1 MQSESVSFRKTL
13 RRIFHAS
20 SRSDQSVSAGP
31 NPTSSE
37 PIGEGGGVAM
47 SAIETSLAALKEASS
62 LAGKIPYISPVAGL
76 LLQVLTM
83 RDEVKQHKEEWDIVM
98 RKLGRVASL
107 VVNVGESC
115 QKYNLEEKDLPPGLR
130 SILRSIQSELRGIES
145 ALRRNTEVGRVE
157 KVLLRKDLLRKV
169 KQYDGELSNILQ
181 TFQAELVLD
190 VRFAL
195 VEARQVLHAGPSGV
209 PDIITSKPQEPSA
222 PAIFFGRDAELA
234 EILHMIFTGVGSRP
248 ARIAI
253 LGHGGYGKTTL
264 ASAVLTHPQ
273 VQEHFGDARYF
284 VACESVSSSGAL
296 LVELA
301 KTLGGVLDG
310 GSNASWSHI
319 HAKLCSKDNI
329 ICLDNFESPWDQ
341 AGDIRHSV
349 EKLLSRIAGIHC
361 VTLLITM
368 RGTIRPAQTQWTKPT
383 LAPLKTLSQDAA
395 KEIWKEIGDDYD
407 DAAEELIKAVDYVPL
422 AVTLLAHLSQ
432 ATSPSILLKEWH
444 LKQTKFIQM
453 GQSHKLSNLEY
464 SIQLSIESGSMKANP
479 SAKDLLGIL
488 SMLPDGIHTKQL
500 EIFQEI
506 LVDMDLLSCLR
517 ILQQCS
523 LINVI
528 GEKYQ
533 THPITRHFCNHQNFI
548 SENHIK
554 SLQEF
559 YINLASSESY
569 RAQAQK
575 HAEMALEVNN
585 TKAMLFHLL
594 KSNYM
599 DHSRLVDSIITFTL
613 FHVSIG
619 DHSDRLISQTVGF
632 LQERQG
638 TTSLLIQC
646 LQRWGKLCFYA
657 SDSAQAK
664 QKMQEAEMMCSS
676 SSDKNSALHAAVLTD
691 LSELYLW
698 DGALDEAEAS
708 YQKALKLHQIANDAW
723 GQGNDHNGLGN
734 IYLRKGKPA
743 EAEASYKKALE
754 LHKIADSAL
763 RQGNDYKGLGETYL
777 ELEKPDEAESSFK
790 MALECHRIANNA
802 LGQGN
807 DHRRLGE
814 TYVQLRKLDEAEI
827 SYKKALE
834 FHKIANDVLGQ
845 GNDNNGLGG
854 IYLQLRKLDEAE
866 VSYQQALECYKVANM
881 SIHGEV
887 TT

>member
-1 MQSESVSFRKTL
+1 MTTPCGYCNIKQIASMAYHGLVGQRPSRWLHKLTGEWGAQGSNHAIESVSFRKTL

-20 SRSDQSVSAGP
+20 SRSDQSVSAGL
-31 NPTSSE
+31 NPISSE

-130 SILRSIQSELRGIES
+130 SILQSIQSELRGIES

-181 TFQAELVLD
+181 TFQVGPSFILPVTHPTHWHQAELVLD

-209 PDIITSKPQEPSA
+209 LISSRRHIFSKPQEPSA

-264 ASAVLTHPQ
+264 ASAVSLTLK
-273 VQEHFGDARYF
+273 FKNT
-284 VACESVSSSGAL
+284 SGMLDTL
-296 LVELA
+296 LLA
-301 KTLGGVLDG
+301 NQ
-310 GSNASWSHI
+310 SPHQ
-319 HAKLCSKDNI
+319 DNI

-368 RGTIRPAQTQWTKPT
+368 R
-383 LAPLKTLSQDAA
+383 
-395 KEIWKEIGDDYD
+395 
-407 DAAEELIKAVDYVPL
+407 EELIKAVDYVPL

-453 GQSHKLSNLEY
+453 GQGHKLSNLEY

-619 DHSDRLISQTVGF
+619 DHSDRLISQTVEY
-632 LQERQG
+632 LQKRQG
-638 TTSLLIQC
+638 TTSLLIKC

-657 SDSAQAK
+657 SDTAQAK
-664 QKMQEAEMMCSS
+664 HKMQEAEMLCSS
-676 SSDKNSALHAAVLTD
+676 SSDKDGALHAAVLTD

-698 DGALDEAEAS
+698 HGALDEAEAS

-723 GQGNDHNGLGN
+723 GQGNDHKGLGD
-734 IYLRKGKPA
+734 IYLEKRKPA

-754 LHKIADSAL
+754 FHKIANSAL

-777 ELEKPDEAESSFK
+777 QLEKPDELNPHLK
-790 MALECHRIANNA
+790 WP
-802 LGQGN
+802 
-807 DHRRLGE
+807 
-814 TYVQLRKLDEAEI
+814 
-827 SYKKALE
+827 
-834 FHKIANDVLGQ
+834 
-845 GNDNNGLGG
+845 
-854 IYLQLRKLDEAE
+854 
-866 VSYQQALECYKVANM
+866 
-881 SIHGEV
+881 
-887 TT
+887 